1 MRAQLDEAKA
11 TLLARVAEIADQGCH
26 GQELSGPL
34 LAVLIRRYYWHA
46 APEDLLDRDSVDLF
60 GAVMTQYRLGGC
72 RLPGTATVVAFT
84 PTLEEHG
91 WAARGH
97 TVVQIITDDM
107 PFLVDSVSAELS
119 RQNRGIHVVIH
130 PQLTVRRDIMG
141 NLLEIVDS
149 SDPDAAP
156 PGSMVESWMS
166 IEIDRDSDPEALHSL
181 ESDLRCVLSDVRE
194 AVEDWAKMRA
204 TALRIVGE
212 LAHEPLPLP
221 AQEVAEASELLR
233 WVADDR
239 FTFLGY
245 REYDLAVEDGE
256 DVLRSVPGTGLGILR
271 ADKPVS
277 TSFSRL
283 TPEIRHKARE
293 KRLLTLTKANSR
305 ATVHRPG
312 YLDYIGLKRFDRN
325 GEVVGERRFLGLYTA
340 ATYADSVTR
349 TPVIKRKVAEVLAR
363 SGLPPLSHGGRDLLQ
378 ILESY
383 PRDELFQISVDDLF
397 SITMSVLHLQE
408 RRKLRLFL
416 RREDY
421 GRFFSAL
428 VYIPRDRYTTE
439 VRVKLQDILLTE
451 LGGHAIDYTVHS
463 SESVLTRL
471 HFVVRVP
478 PGQPLP
484 TVDPARI
491 ETLLAA
497 AIRSWTDDFADALVS
512 EYGEERA
519 TAMYRK
525 YATAIPEA
533 YREDFQARIAVV
545 DLQQIEELADGGFAM
560 NLYQP
565 LGGAAGERRFKIYRV
580 GPPMSLSDVLPVLQR
595 MGLEVT
601 DERPYQLRPADGS
614 RAWIYD
620 FGVNY
625 DWSLAAVGAA
635 ADATSPDAVRERFQ
649 DAFAAVWSGA
659 AESGGFNA
667 LVLLADLSWR
677 QVTALRAYAKYL
689 RQTGTTF
696 TESYIQDALVSNP
709 RVARRLVDLFE
720 VLFDPEHPPAGSP
733 GPDRIAAEIDDAL
746 DQVASLDQDRI
757 LRSFLALIQA
767 TLRTNYFQRDPT
779 GRAKPYLSLKIEPRS
794 VSGLPEPRP
803 EYEIFVYSPRF
814 EGVHLR
820 FGAVARGGLRWS
832 DRRQDFR
839 TEILGLV
846 KAQMVKNAVIV
857 PAGAKGGFVL
867 KRPPDRADREALR
880 AEAEACYRLFVSGLL
895 DLTDNVV
902 SAAGRPSTVVPPP
915 QLVRRDGD
923 DPYLV
928 VAADKGTATFSD
940 LANEVAQE
948 YGFWLGDAFA
958 SGGSAGY
965 DHKAMGITA
974 RGAWK
979 SVERHFRELG
989 RDIGSQ
995 DFAVIGIGDMS
1006 GDVFGNGM
1014 LLSRHIRLLAAFDHR
1029 HIFLDP
1035 DPDPRVSYSER
1046 ERLFALPR
1054 SSWADYD
1061 SALISAGG
1069 GVYPRTAKSIEIT
1082 PQVRRL
1088 LDLSAAVTALTPVE
1102 LLRAILA
1109 APADLLWNGGIGT
1122 YVKASAESN
1131 AEVGD
1136 KANDAIRIDGT
1147 DLRCKV
1153 VGEGGNLGLTQLGR
1167 VEFALAGGKV
1177 NTDAIDNSAGVDCS
1191 DHEVNIKIL
1200 LDRVV
1205 RAGDMTPKQR
1215 NELLAAMTDEVA
1227 GLVLR
1232 DNYRQN
1238 VTLAAEVAQAPG
1250 QLDVHSRYMDWLEHE
1265 GRLDRALEFLPR
1277 NRQLADRRQRGT
1289 GLTQPELAVLL
1300 AYTKI
1305 TLAKQL
1311 LGSGLTEDPYL
1322 QRELYSYFPAPLR
1335 ERFATAMDDHP
1346 LRREIITTCVVNDLV
1361 NDAGIGMVFRLTEE
1375 TGAPAVEIARAYS
1388 VAREVFCLD
1397 AFWTSVEQLDNAVDA
1412 RLQTRMRLEA
1422 RRLAERATLWL
1433 LTNRRPPLEVA
1444 TEIQRFSA
1452 GVAGVVGHLPTLLG
1466 GDAGRLLA
1474 ELRDDLVGGDVP
1486 GELAR
1491 SAAGM
1496 RAAYSALD
1504 IVQVATD
1511 SGDDVVEVADVYFDL
1526 ADRLSLARLLGYV
1539 VAAGR
1544 DDRWTAMARA
1554 GLRDELYAAHAELTA
1569 EVLAAGTPG
1578 AAPSDR
1584 FEAWKAGN
1592 SVQLAHAER
1601 TLDEIVS
1608 TDTQDLA
1615 TASVALRVIRTLLR
1629 TGRTVV
1635 HQHA

>member
-1 MRAQLDEAKA
+1 MRAQLDDAKA
-11 TLLARVAEIADQGCH
+11 HLLARVADVAERRCDRQA
-26 GQELSGPL
+26 LSAEL

-46 APEDLLDRDSVDLF
+46 APEDLIDRDSVDLF
-60 GAVMTQYRLGGC
+60 GAVTTQYRLGGC
-72 RLPGTATVVAFT
+72 RLQGTATVVAFT
-84 PTLEEHG
+84 PTVEEHG

-107 PFLVDSVSAELS
+107 PFLVDSVTAELS

-130 PQLTVRRDIMG
+130 PQLIVRRDIMG

-149 SDPDAAP
+149 SDPDAASD
-156 PGSMVESWMS
+156 GSMVESWMS
-166 IEIDRDSDPEALHSL
+166 VEIDRDSDPDALHSL
-181 ESDLRCVLSDVRE
+181 ESDLRRVLSDVRE

-204 TALRIVGE
+204 TALRIVDE
-212 LAHEPLPLP
+212 LTDDPLPLP

-233 WVADDR
+233 WLTDDR

-245 REYDLAVEDGE
+245 RQYDLAVEDSE
-256 DVLRSVPGTGLGILR
+256 DVLRAVPGTGLGILR

-283 TPEIRHKARE
+283 TAEIRRKARE
-293 KRLLTLTKANSR
+293 ERLLTLTKANSR
-305 ATVHRPG
+305 STVHRPA
-312 YLDYIGLKRFDRN
+312 YLDYIGLKRFDPN

-340 ATYADSVTR
+340 AAYTDNVTR

-363 SGLPPLSHGGRDLLQ
+363 SGLPPMSHGGRDLLQ

-383 PRDELFQISVDDLF
+383 PRDEMFQISVDDLF

-416 RREDY
+416 RREGY

-428 VYIPRDRYTTE
+428 VYLPRDRYTTE
-439 VRVKLQDILLTE
+439 VRFKLQDILMTE
-451 LGGHAIDYTVHS
+451 LGGCAIDYTAHS

-478 PGQPLP
+478 AGEPLRA
-484 TVDPARI
+484 VDAAHI
-491 ETLLAA
+491 ERLLAA
-497 AIRSWTDDFADALVS
+497 ATRSWSDDFADALVTQ
-512 EYGEERA
+512 YGEERA
-519 TAMYRK
+519 AVLRDK
-525 YATAIPEA
+525 YATAIPDA
-533 YREDFQARIAVV
+533 YREDFQARIAVP
-545 DLQQIEELADGGFAM
+545 DLQQIEGLAEGGFAV

-565 LGGAAGERRFKIYRV
+565 LGDGQGERRFKIYRV
-580 GPPMSLSDVLPVLQR
+580 GPQMSLSDLLPVLQR
-595 MGLEVT
+595 MGLEVI
-601 DERPYQLRPADGS
+601 DERPYQLRLADGS

-620 FGVNY
+620 FGLNY
-625 DWSLAAVGAA
+625 DWSLATAGAA
-635 ADATSPDAVRERFQ
+635 ADAASPDAVRERFQ

-659 AESGGFNA
+659 AENDGFNA

-696 TESYIQDALVSNP
+696 TEHYIQDALVSNP
-709 RVARRLVDLFE
+709 HVARRLVDLFE
-720 VLFDPEHPPAGSP
+720 VLFDPEHPTAGSP
-733 GPDRIAAEIDDAL
+733 VSDSVAAEIDDSL

-767 TLRTNYFQRDPT
+767 TLRTNYFQRDAT

-794 VSGLPEPRP
+794 VPGLPEPRP

-832 DRRQDFR
+832 DRREDFR

-867 KRPPDRADREALR
+867 KRPPDRTDREALR
-880 AEAEACYRLFVSGLL
+880 AEAEACYSLFVSGLL

-902 SAAGRPSTVVPPP
+902 SAVGRPSTVVPPP
-915 QLVRRDGD
+915 ELVRRDGD

-940 LANEVAQE
+940 IANEVAQE

-974 RGAWK
+974 RGAWT

-989 RDIGSQ
+989 CDIGSQ
-995 DFAVIGIGDMS
+995 NFTVIGVGDMS

-1014 LLSRHIRLLAAFDHR
+1014 LLSRNIRLLGAFDHR

-1035 DPDPRVSYSER
+1035 DPDPAVSYGER
-1046 ERLFALPR
+1046 ERLFAMPR

-1061 SALISAGG
+1061 SELISAGG
-1069 GVYPRTAKSIEIT
+1069 GVHPRSAKSIAIT
-1082 PQVRRL
+1082 PQVRQVL
-1088 LDLSAAVTALTPVE
+1088 NLPGDVATLTPVE

-1122 YVKASAESN
+1122 YVKASTESN

-1136 KANDAIRIDGT
+1136 KANDAIRIDGK
-1147 DLRCKV
+1147 DLRCRV

-1200 LDRVV
+1200 LDGVV
-1205 RAGDMTPKQR
+1205 DAGDMTPKQR

-1227 GLVLR
+1227 DLVLR

-1238 VTLAAEVAQAPG
+1238 VTLAAEVAQAHS
-1250 QLDVHSRYMDWLEHE
+1250 QLDVHARYMHWLEHE

-1277 NRQLADRRQRGT
+1277 DRQLADRRQRGT

-1305 TLAKQL
+1305 TLEEQL

-1322 QRELYSYFPAPLR
+1322 HRQLYSYFPAPLR
-1335 ERFATAMDDHP
+1335 ERFAGAMDDHP
-1346 LRREIITTCVVNDLV
+1346 LRREIISTCMVNDLV

-1388 VAREVFCLD
+1388 VARAVYDLD
-1397 AFWTSVEQLDNAVDA
+1397 TFWTSVERLDNAIGA
-1412 RLQTRMRLEA
+1412 ELQTRMRLEA

-1433 LTNRRPPLEVA
+1433 LTNRRPPLDVA
-1444 TEIQRFSA
+1444 TEIEHFSE
-1452 GVAGVVGHLPTLLG
+1452 GVADVVGHLPKLLR
-1466 GDAGRLLA
+1466 GDDGSNLA
-1474 ELRDDLVGGDVP
+1474 ELRGDLVGGGVP
-1486 GELAR
+1486 DELAAW
-1491 SAAGM
+1491 AASM
-1496 RAAYSALD
+1496 PAAYSALD
-1504 IVQVATD
+1504 IVQVSTD
-1511 SGDDVVEVADVYFDL
+1511 SGYDVAEVADVYFDV
-1526 ADRLSLARLLGYV
+1526 ADRLNLARLLGYV
-1539 VAAGR
+1539 VAVGR
-1544 DDRWTAMARA
+1544 DDRWKAMARA
-1554 GLRDELYAAHAELTA
+1554 GLRDELYAAHAELTV
-1569 EVLAAGTPG
+1569 EVLSTGTAGAP
-1578 AAPSDR
+1578 PSDR
-1584 FEAWKAGN
+1584 FEAWKADN
-1592 SVQLAHAER
+1592 TVQLAHAER

-1608 TDTQDLA
+1608 TGTEDL
-1615 TASVALRVIRTLLR
+1615 TTVSVALRVIRTLLR
-1629 TGRTVV
+1629 TGRKP
-1635 HQHA
+1635 